1 MFESRF
7 WHLYPSRV
15 LRGPLEKYWFK
26 QKHAPTGIPGG
37 HDVRIPVLAP
47 VPSTGIERAFGKT
60 LD

>member
-7 WHLYPSRV
+7 WHLYPPRV
-15 LRGPLEKYWFK
+15 LRGPLEKHWIK